1 MKSNKKGVE
10 LSMTMIVIIAL
21 LLIVLIVAILIFS
34 GGMESFTAKLK
45 GINAEIWAAK
55 PNFTGMGK

>member
-1 MKSNKKGVE
+1 
-10 LSMTMIVIIAL
+10 MTMIVIIAL

-34 GGMESFTAKLK
+34 GGMESFVGKLK
-45 GINAEIWAAK
+45 GVNAEIWAAK